1 MQVGVLIAELGVSK
15 KKKISLSGLLFESD
29 SLKFTIQRTSK
40 IKYGAEIRNE
50 GKTKL
55 FFLVGGGVVQSA

>member
-29 SLKFTIQRTSK
+29 NFKFIIQRTSK
-40 IKYGAEIRNE
+40 IKYGVEIRNE
-50 GKTKL
+50 GKNKL
-55 FFLVGGGVVQSA
+55 IFFVCSF

>member
-29 SLKFTIQRTSK
+29 SFKFIIQRTSK
-40 IKYGAEIRNE
+40 IKYGAEVRNE
-50 GKTKL
+50 GKNKL
-55 FFLVGGGVVQSA
+55 FFYLFVLSK

>member
-15 KKKISLSGLLFESD
+15 KKKISLSGLLFESE
-29 SLKFTIQRTSK
+29 SFKIIIHRTGK

-50 GKTKL
+50 GKIN
-55 FFLVGGGVVQSA
+55 